1 MYAMRTIFPK
11 ATAHPGQVV
20 IALTI
25 SALLWAL
32 SFGQGWA
39 GFCPATSCSVALIN
53 SNSVGIGT
61 PGAVDSDV
69 TLNLTSINL
78 NLADGNRVGKA
89 DFLGTVRPSDNLDV
103 KLTFATFKFATP
115 QELTPSLS
123 NETTITDIRQLGQQF
138 TARGETGPNYSF
150 TLTQIPEPA
159 SLVLLASGL
168 FLALGLLRWKR
179 AI

>member
-1 MYAMRTIFPK
+1 M
-11 ATAHPGQVV
+11 

-53 SNSVGIGT
+53 SNSVGVGT
-61 PGAVDSDV
+61 PGTVDSDV

-78 NLADGNRVGKA
+78 DLADSNRVGKA

-103 KLTFATFKFATP
+103 KLTFATLKFVTP
-115 QELTPSLS
+115 QELIPSLS
-123 NETTITDIRQLGQQF
+123 NETITDIRQLGHQF

-168 FLALGLLRWKR
+168 FFALGLLRWKR
-179 AI
+179 VI